1 MLSPEQFLIATGYFA
16 IGTLLFGAMTAL
28 AFVLK
33 WGIRFRLVGATGF
46 MGVLTAG
53 MFGLSFEPLTQT
65 SIPGAIPY
73 TTVFDSGA
81 SQIVI
86 AVPNEITRTELE
98 ATLQQAASNLL
109 KPSRIGG
116 MGQAVPTIR
125 ARAIAH
131 TNGTSELLYVGK
143 VTPSQN
149 KSKEATVEE
158 KAPVVEIYADQLA
171 KANSAA
177 G

>member
-16 IGTLLFGAMTAL
+16 IGTLLFGALTAL
-28 AFVLK
+28 AFILK

-53 MFGLSFEPLTQT
+53 FFGLSFQPLTQT
-65 SIPGAIPY
+65 VIPGSVPY

-86 AVPNEITRTELE
+86 AVPNEITQPALE

-116 MGQAVPTIR
+116 MGQTVPSIR

-131 TNGTSELLYVGK
+131 EDGVSELLYVGK
-143 VTPSQN
+143 VTPGRG
-149 KSKEATVEE
+149 KTAEE
-158 KAPVVEIYADQLA
+158 RTPVVEIYSDLLA
-171 KANSAA
+171 KANRTA